1 MEGKGIV
8 KVEDI
13 TNKIYT
19 LRDVHVMLDED
30 LARLYEVETRALNQ
44 AVKRNKD
51 RFPDEFMFQLTE
63 EEYKNLRSQIVISN
77 WGGRRYLPYAFTEQG
92 VAMLSA
98 VLKSK
103 TAVEVS
109 IQIMKAFVAMRKF
122 ILNNAKIFARLEK
135 AEYKLIEHDKKFDEV
150 FNALENK
157 EKISSQGIFFDGQ
170 IFDAYKFVSD
180 IIRSAKKSIILVDN
194 YIDDTVLALLTKR
207 NANVKSLIIVNK
219 ITKLLQLDLEKHNSQ
234 YPAIEIKEVKN
245 IHDRFLIIDE
255 NEIYHIG
262 ASLKD
267 LGKKLFAFSKMNK
280 DGLKILQKLNY
291 E

>member
-1 MEGKGIV
+1 
-8 KVEDI
+8 
-13 TNKIYT
+13 
-19 LRDVHVMLDED
+19 
-30 LARLYEVETRALNQ
+30 
-44 AVKRNKD
+44 
-51 RFPDEFMFQLTE
+51 MFQLTE
-63 EEYKNLRSQIVISN
+63 EEYENLRSQIVISN

-207 NANVKSLIIVNK
+207 NVNVKSLIIVNK

-234 YPAIEIKEVKN
+234 YPAIEIKEIKN

-262 ASLKD
+262 TSLKD

>member
-122 ILNNAKIFARLEK
+122 ILNNAEIFARLEK

>member
-63 EEYKNLRSQIVISN
+63 EEYENLRSQFVTSS

-103 TAVEVS
+103 TAVKVS

-122 ILNNAKIFARLEK
+122 ILNNAEIFVRLEK

-150 FNALENK
+150 FNAMENK

-280 DGLKILQKLNY
+280 DGLKILEKLNY

>member
-122 ILNNAKIFARLEK
+122 ILNNAEIFARLEK

-267 LGKKLFAFSKMNK
+267 LGKKLFAFSKINK

>member
-1 MEGKGIV
+1 MEEKEIV
-8 KVEDI
+8 KIDDI
-13 TNKIYT
+13 TNRIYT
-19 LRDVHVMLDED
+19 LRGVQVMLDED
-30 LARLYEVETRALNQ
+30 LAKLYEVKTKVLNQ
-44 AVKRNKD
+44 AVKRNKE

-63 EEYKNLRSQIVISN
+63 EEYENLRSQIVTSS

-122 ILNNAKIFARLEK
+122 ILNNAEIFARLEK
-135 AEYKLIEHDKKFDEV
+135 AEYKLIEHDKKLDEV

-157 EKISSQGIFFDGQ
+157 GEIPSQGIFFDGQ
-170 IFDAYKFVSD
+170 IFDAYSFVSD
-180 IIRSAKKSIILVDN
+180 LIRSAEKSIILIDN
-194 YIDDTVLALLTKR
+194 YIDDSVLTLLTKR
-207 NANVKSLIIVNK
+207 NANVRSLIIVNK
-219 ITKLLQLDLEKHNSQ
+219 ITKSLQLDLEKHNSQ
-234 YPAIEIKEVKN
+234 YPPIEIKEVNN

-267 LGKKLFAFSKMNK
+267 LGKKVFAFSKMNK
-280 DGLKILQKLNY
+280 NGLKILERLNHD
-291 E
+291 